1 MTEKIFETE
10 LGNIHYWVNQID
22 IDKPTLIFLPGLSAD
37 HRLFDKQIEFFESKF
52 NCIVWDA
59 PAHGKSR
66 PFILEFSME
75 DMATYLYKILQSEK
89 IEKGILIGQSLGG
102 YISQVFMEQYP
113 NFASGFISIDSCSL
127 KRKYYTWWEIALLK
141 NTKWMY
147 MSFPFKLLIKLGVK
161 GTATTEYG
169 RNLIKEIW
177 ADYNKDEYC
186 TLADFGYKILAKS
199 VEANKKYDIN
209 CPTLLLCGKK
219 DNAGSAKRYNKE
231 WTKQDLHK
239 LVWIENAGHNS
250 NTDNPEQ
257 VNQLIIDFIHSL

>member
-1 MTEKIFETE
+1 MTENFFETE

-113 NFASGFISIDSCSL
+113 NFASGFISIDSC
-127 KRKYYTWWEIALLK
+127 
-141 NTKWMY
+141 
-147 MSFPFKLLIKLGVK
+147 
-161 GTATTEYG
+161 
-169 RNLIKEIW
+169 
-177 ADYNKDEYC
+177 
-186 TLADFGYKILAKS
+186 
-199 VEANKKYDIN
+199 
-209 CPTLLLCGKK
+209 
-219 DNAGSAKRYNKE
+219 
-231 WTKQDLHK
+231 
-239 LVWIENAGHNS
+239 
-250 NTDNPEQ
+250 
-257 VNQLIIDFIHSL
+257 